1 MPVGLIE
8 IRRPTSA
15 EEDDALIAAVH
26 ESLVAAFE
34 IPRGDRHHRLV
45 THDPSRMVRGTGDQV
60 ADNYTRIT
68 IDCFVGR
75 SINAK
80 RTLYREIITR
90 LATLGIDPLD
100 VSILLR
106 ESPLARGSSMYGF
119 RYMGNSCLR
128 ALSLVTRIK
137 SGTNSAVP
145 MTIDVGGSWPM
156 FVTGSCFFR

>member
-1 MPVGLIE
+1 MIAGHDRWLKDTVGHLVMCHPSRKEPGMPVGLIE

-26 ESLVAAFE
+26 ESLVAAFA

-106 ESPLARGSSMYGF
+106 ESPLENWGIRGGQAASDVDLGF
-119 RYMGNSCLR
+119 T
-128 ALSLVTRIK
+128 VTI
-137 SGTNSAVP
+137 
-145 MTIDVGGSWPM
+145 
-156 FVTGSCFFR
+156 

>member
-34 IPRGDRHHRLV
+34 SPRGDRHHRLV

-106 ESPLARGSSMYGF
+106 ESPLENWGIRGGQAASDVDLGF
-119 RYMGNSCLR
+119 T
-128 ALSLVTRIK
+128 VTI
-137 SGTNSAVP
+137 
-145 MTIDVGGSWPM
+145 
-156 FVTGSCFFR
+156 

>member
-1 MPVGLIE
+1 
-8 IRRPTSA
+8 
-15 EEDDALIAAVH
+15 
-26 ESLVAAFE
+26 
-34 IPRGDRHHRLV
+34 
-45 THDPSRMVRGTGDQV
+45 MVRGTGDQV

-106 ESPLARGSSMYGF
+106 ESPLENWGIRGGQAASDVDLGF
-119 RYMGNSCLR
+119 T
-128 ALSLVTRIK
+128 VTI
-137 SGTNSAVP
+137 
-145 MTIDVGGSWPM
+145 
-156 FVTGSCFFR
+156 

>member
-1 MPVGLIE
+1 MVAGHDRWLKDTVGSRHVSSLKKEPGMPVGLIE

-106 ESPLARGSSMYGF
+106 ERPLENWGIRGGQAASDVDLGF
-119 RYMGNSCLR
+119 TVN
-128 ALSLVTRIK
+128 I
-137 SGTNSAVP
+137 
-145 MTIDVGGSWPM
+145 
-156 FVTGSCFFR
+156 